1 MSSHIRQR
9 RSLGAMRMG
18 KRHDYTSS
26 SDSYIDNVA
35 VNSHRHINTNLGEAV
50 ERLITALDENRER
63 QSRVLQ
69 NKIFY
74 NLYKNEGSRNE
85 NIKSTTTR
93 RPLSAAHTHLTDDN
107 ISLSQKQEIFQM
119 LKDIRNRKYSMYGS
133 LWFVTFWLSSVSQTF
148 LGAIF
153 LRTAMNF
160 SHLTLL
166 MHSSA
171 NCGKVIFFYLIME
184 TLFLL
189 NIVFIIHQ

>member
-1 MSSHIRQR
+1 MSGHIRQR

-26 SDSYIDNVA
+26 SDSHIDNAA
-35 VNSHRHINTNLGEAV
+35 VNSHRYINSNLGEAV

-69 NKIFY
+69 NEIFY

-93 RPLSAAHTHLTDDN
+93 QPLSAAHTHLTDDN

-133 LWFVTFWLSSVSQTF
+133 L
-148 LGAIF
+148 
-153 LRTAMNF
+153 
-160 SHLTLL
+160 
-166 MHSSA
+166 
-171 NCGKVIFFYLIME
+171 
-184 TLFLL
+184 
-189 NIVFIIHQ
+189 